1 MVGLLDSYKVARP
14 PSFLCSADKKIN
26 VELKK
31 EKKKMPTIL
40 NPKND
45 ESHFNKGSGNHSD
58 GLFEKAS
65 EVAKSVGDLFS
76 KTQDD
81 DAEKKKFNEET
92 PNWSLDEVVLR
103 KDIRDTLED
112 VVMFCQNK
120 DQLIKDW
127 DLNRFLKGNSS
138 IGINF
143 YGEPGTGKTI
153 SAEAIAKA
161 LNKKIIKADY
171 SEIQDSKWGATE
183 KNLTELFKKAEDTGS
198 IILLN
203 EADGLLGKRMDSG
216 SNANTANEIKSH
228 LLTLVDK
235 SNVIIFYTTNL
246 FKNFDRAFFR
256 RILYHIN
263 IPMPNKE
270 ELVSIWKY
278 HLEGKPE
285 KPPLKQ
291 IPIDTSAFSYEEIAD
306 ACVDHLA
313 GGDVKNLTLKLCVK
327 LAANKIAALTTE
339 NVKAEIERYKK
350 SLADSRGFVKERV
363 VPESE
368 LSEEEK
374 EELKKSI
381 N

>member
-1 MVGLLDSYKVARP
+1 
-14 PSFLCSADKKIN
+14 
-26 VELKK
+26 
-31 EKKKMPTIL
+31 MPTIL
-40 NPKND
+40 NSKKNELTEKEKD
-45 ESHFNKGSGNHSD
+45 SG
-58 GLFEKAS
+58 G
-65 EVAKSVGDLFS
+65 LFS
-76 KTQDD
+76 KVTETAKNVGNLFPSSDSE
-81 DAEKKKFNEET
+81 EKKKFREED
-92 PNWSLDEVVLR
+92 PKWSFDEVVLR
-103 KDIRDTLED
+103 KEIRETLED
-112 VVMFCQNK
+112 VVTFCQNK
-120 DQLIKDW
+120 DKLIEEW

-161 LNKKIIKADY
+161 LNRKIIKADY

-183 KNLTELFKKAEDTGS
+183 KNLTELFKKAEETGS
-198 IILLN
+198 IILLD

-216 SNANTANEIKSH
+216 PNASTANEIKSH

-256 RILYHIN
+256 RIVYHIN

-270 ELVSIWKY
+270 ELISIWKY

-291 IPIDTSAFSYEEIAD
+291 LPIDSTSFSYEDIAD
-306 ACVDHLA
+306 SCVGELA

-327 LAANKIAALTTE
+327 LAAKKISALTTE

-350 SLADSRGFVKERV
+350 SLADSRGLANERV
-363 VPESE
+363 VPASE
-368 LSEEEK
+368 LTEEEK
-374 EELKKSI
+374 EELKNSKPT
-381 N
+381 NV

>member
-1 MVGLLDSYKVARP
+1 
-14 PSFLCSADKKIN
+14 
-26 VELKK
+26 
-31 EKKKMPTIL
+31 MPTII
-40 NPKND
+40 NSENGVTSFCGDDTKN
-45 ESHFNKGSGNHSD
+45 SN
-58 GLFEKAS
+58 GLFNKAS
-65 EVAKSVGDLFS
+65 EVVKDVGSLFS
-76 KTQDD
+76 RSDES
-81 DAEKKKFNEET
+81 EKKKFIEEE
-92 PNWSLDEVVLR
+92 PKWSFDEVVLR
-103 KDIRDTLED
+103 KEIRETLED
-112 VVMFCQNK
+112 VVTFCKNK
-120 DQLIKDW
+120 DNLIKNW

-153 SAEAIAKA
+153 SAEAIANA
-161 LNKKIIKADY
+161 LEKKIIKADY

-183 KNLTELFKKAEDTGS
+183 KNLTELFQKAEKTGS
-198 IILLN
+198 IILLD

-263 IPMPNKE
+263 IPMPNKD
-270 ELVSIWKY
+270 ELISIWKY

-291 IPIDTSAFSYEEIAD
+291 IPIDRTVFSYEDIAD
-306 ACVDHLA
+306 ACVGELS

-327 LAANKIAALTTE
+327 LAAKKISSLTTD
-339 NVKAEIERYKK
+339 NVKEEIERYKK
-350 SLADSRGFVKERV
+350 SLLDSRGLRPATPEEIQKVKKM
-363 VPESE
+363 S
-368 LSEEEK
+368 
-374 EELKKSI
+374 